1 MSLEPSQRSVSHAFK
16 ILLIILDTRNEALGI
31 LTGDNEVVL
40 QMWLLVNYIISFANA
55 CWVSFKADI
64 NGQQTYC
71 KTLNYGK
78 KKLSSDLLW
87 CNIGMYTSSST
98 QY

>member
-1 MSLEPSQRSVSHAFK
+1 MSLGPSQRSVSYAFK

-40 QMWLLVNYIISFANA
+40 QTWPLVILSLSANA
-55 CWVSFKADI
+55 CWVSFKANI

-87 CNIGMYTSSST
+87 CNIGIYTSSST